1 MNLILLGAPGAGKGT
16 QAELLAKRLD
26 IPTISTGNCLREA
39 VAAGTPLGLQAKTA
53 METGKLVPD
62 DVVNGIVKERLAQDD
77 CRKGFIL
84 DGFPRTIPQA
94 EYLEKMGVRIDYV
107 IDLEVPD
114 DVIEPRMTG
123 RRVCEKCGAPY
134 HISRYKETTCAKCG
148 GKLAPRADD
157 KPETVRDR
165 LRIYHEQTEPLK
177 DYYGKAGTLRAI
189 DGNREVPEISR
200 QIIEAVEA

>member
-16 QAELLAKRLD
+16 QAELLAKRLG

-39 VAAGTPLGLQAKTA
+39 VAAGTKLGLQAKA
-53 METGKLVPD
+53 SMDAGKLVSD
-62 DVVNGIVKERLAQDD
+62 EVVNGIVKERLAQDD
-77 CRKGFIL
+77 CRGGFIL

-94 EYLEKMGVRIDYV
+94 EYLEQMGVRIDHV

-134 HISRYKETTCAKCG
+134 HISRYKEATCAKCG

-165 LRIYHEQTEPLK
+165 LSVYHKQTEPLK
-177 DYYGKAGTLRAI
+177 EFYKKAGTLCVI
-189 DGNREVPEISR
+189 DGNRDVPEITR
-200 QIIEAVEA
+200 QILEAVEA